1 MRHEKKYRI
10 QDASLL
16 EVQQVLLTNPN
27 SFGVAFP
34 NRFINS
40 IYFDSADLGSFHQNQ
55 DGVSERVKYRIRWY
69 GEDLKVAKNPQLE
82 IKIRNNEFGKKEI
95 VALPDFK
102 LDDLAILEAIAKKF
116 IPQELM
122 PKVIT
127 RYERKYFVTQNQVLR
142 ATIDSGV
149 SYYGFDGYKYKTNP
163 SWDEAIILEL
173 KCKKEEVAFLAEV
186 CQYIPF
192 RIQKNSKYVNG
203 VFATGS

>member
-1 MRHEKKYRI
+1 MRHEKKFRI
-10 QDASLL
+10 QDASLA
-16 EVQQVLLTNPN
+16 EVQQVILTHPS

-34 NRFINS
+34 NRIINS
-40 IYFDSADLGSFHQNQ
+40 IYFDSADLGSFQQNQ

-69 GEDLKVAKNPQLE
+69 GQDLLVARSPQLE

-95 VALPDFK
+95 VPLPNFE
-102 LDDLAILEAIAKKF
+102 LDDDGALETIAKKY

-127 RYERKYFVTQNQVLR
+127 RYVRRYFVTQNQVLR

-149 SYYGFDGYKYKTNP
+149 SYYGFDGYHYNTTP
-163 SWDEAIILEL
+163 TWDKAIILEL

-186 CQYIPF
+186 CQRIPF

>member
-10 QDASLL
+10 QDASLM
-16 EVQQVLLTNPN
+16 EVQQIIIAHPN

-40 IYFDSADLGSFHQNQ
+40 IYFDSADLGSFQQNQ

-69 GEDLKVAKNPQLE
+69 GENLTIANNPQLE

-95 VALPDFK
+95 IALPDFN
-102 LDDLAILEAIAKKF
+102 LDDVAALEAIAKKY

-127 RYERKYFVTQNQVLR
+127 RYERKYYVTQNQILR
-142 ATIDSGV
+142 ATIDSDV
-149 SYYGFDGYKYKTNP
+149 CYYGFDGYQYRTTP
-163 SWDEAIILEL
+163 TWDESIILEL
-173 KCKKEEVAFLAEV
+173 KCKKEEVAFLAAA
-186 CQYIPF
+186 CQHIPF

-203 VFATGS
+203 IFSQL